1 MQFQRKVLAAKTIC
15 IPLLLVA
22 SLALSCISFAQNR
35 RHDRYS
41 FACNSHH
48 FMLEDFE
55 KEPVVHSPN
64 GRNTVQLTKDY
75 KVRVATSGAKGCSCS
90 YCPSLMPTSRSTGR
104 LIPVSFSSRTATVPV
119 SGPITY
125 TCTAGSEILGESR
138 VPEVVAE
145 QFKAKY
151 CCEPR
156 GNNLFF
162 LSWTADSSSAF
173 LVAEVFPTGDCGK
186 KRNRISD
193 TLSMSAVRRFCGRS
207 ERRTPQQLR
216 KVAGVLESWFC
227 QPMEDDWREI
237 PITLIGRAVTGL
249 QVLLPATRTIP
260 ASWYHKMGR
269 T

>member
-119 SGPITY
+119 SG
-125 TCTAGSEILGESR
+125 LSR
-138 VPEVVAE
+138 TPV
-145 QFKAKY
+145 
-151 CCEPR
+151 PR
-156 GNNLFF
+156 GRKFWARAGCRKLW
-162 LSWTADSSSAF
+162 LSNSKRSTVASLAATTCFSLAGQRIQAAPFSSPKFSQPETVVRNGTVSRIPCQCQRCGGSA
-173 LVAEVFPTGDCGK
+173 
-186 KRNRISD
+186 N
-193 TLSMSAVRRFCGRS
+193 VRREGHHS
-207 ERRTPQQLR
+207 N
-216 KVAGVLESWFC
+216 
-227 QPMEDDWREI
+227 
-237 PITLIGRAVTGL
+237 
-249 QVLLPATRTIP
+249 
-260 ASWYHKMGR
+260 
-269 T
+269 